1 MAVVLFY
8 AGARVIHLLIAISI
22 NVKDMLNKIISFSV
36 KNKLIIGLF
45 VLALIGWGTYEL
57 TKLPIDAVPDI
68 TDNQVQVITVS
79 PSLGAPDVERL
90 ITFPIEQACSNI
102 PGLKQIR
109 SFSRFGLSLVTIV
122 FQEHTDVYW
131 ARQQI
136 SERLQQVQQEIPAG
150 VGSPEMAP
158 VTTGLGEIYQYVV
171 RPLPGY
177 ESRYDAMELRTIQD
191 WMVRRQLL
199 GTPGVAD
206 VSSFGGALK
215 QYEIAVRPEQ
225 LKANNITIADVF
237 DALEKNN
244 ENTGGAYIEK
254 GPTVLYIRSEGL
266 TASIGDIEKIVV
278 KTLNN
283 GMPVLI
289 RDVATVQFG
298 AATRYGAM
306 TFNDKGEVA
315 GAVVMMLKGENSSA
329 VIKNVKAKVAEIQ
342 KSLPEGVVIEPFLD
356 RTKMVN
362 NAISTVQTNL
372 IEGALIVVFVLVFFL
387 GNLRAGLIVSSVIPL
402 SMLFAIILMN
412 QFGVGGNL
420 MSLGAIDFGLIVDGT
435 VIVVEAILH
444 RFTHSR
450 HFRNTGVI
458 TQDTMDKEVNTAT
471 GTMIKSAVFSQI
483 IILIVYFP
491 ILSLEGIE
499 GKMFKPMALTVAFA
513 ILGAFILS
521 VTYVPMMSALCLNK
535 KINHKATLSDRMM
548 TWLERRYQPAL
559 KRMLQFPKTII
570 TGTLVMFAIALLIL
584 SKMGGEFIPELEEGD
599 FAVETRLLTG
609 SNLNTT
615 IAATQKTAGIL
626 LEKFPE
632 VEKVVTKIGSA
643 EIPTDPMP
651 LEASDMMV
659 ILKDKKEW
667 TSAKSFDELAEKMTK
682 ELSVVPG
689 VSVGFQF
696 PVQMRFNEL
705 MTGARQDV
713 VCKIFGENLDSLAL
727 YANKL
732 GELIKTVDGAINLY
746 VETVTGMPQ
755 VVIKYNRDAMAKYG
769 LNVSD
774 INRVVNTAFAGQSTG
789 LVYEGEKRFD
799 MVVRLAGGSRQH
811 ITDVQN
817 LLIPTPQGIQIP
829 LEQVASV
836 EETEGPN
843 QIQRENTRRRIIVG
857 FNVNGRDVQTIVKEL
872 QHKVATQIKFPPAYS
887 IVYGGAFE
895 NLTAA
900 RERLAIVVPIALLM
914 IFLLLYFAFNS
925 VKQGLLIYTAI
936 PLSAIG
942 GIVALWVRDM
952 PFSIS
957 AGVGFIA
964 LFGVAVLN
972 GILLVSEF
980 NRLKKEGWDDIKRVV
995 IHGTKSKLRA
1005 VLMTALVPSLGFIPM
1020 AISQGAGAE
1029 VQKPLASVVI
1039 GGLII
1044 STLLTLFVLPMLYIL
1059 FEKGFR
1065 HYHVSKKVGV
1075 SLMVLLLGSGIS
1087 FAQTTGPIPAGDKIT
1102 LPAALEMAMK
1112 NNLHIRSSKLGEQYY
1127 QALKKSNLDIDKT
1140 QVGFEYGQINSIVD
1154 DNRFMISQGI
1164 QFPTVYKHQ
1173 RSINDM
1179 HIGISKTATRQKEQE
1194 LKAGVKQ
1201 TYYTLLIL
1209 AHKSQLLLEA
1219 DSIYS
1224 AFLQKAA
1231 LRLKTGDTDALEK
1244 ATAENQR
1251 LQIANQLSL
1260 LKTDY
1265 ETTLNHFHLLL
1276 NTTAPWVPGD
1286 AAVVYP
1292 LTVTPDTTTISNT
1305 PVMTMQRQQVALSEQ
1320 ENKLEK
1326 SVLLPTFNVGYNN
1339 GSITGYQRVGEED
1352 KYFDHSKRFSTV
1364 NVGVGIPIFSSAQ
1377 RSRIKAS
1384 GILVKQ
1390 REQELEA
1397 VQQELSTA
1405 LVNATHA
1412 YHRHQQLLKNYET
1425 VLLPNAATIIQ
1436 GANKRLN
1443 SGETG
1448 YLEWVILINQALEIR
1463 SGYLQVVEQLNASAF
1478 LMEKLSGIN

>member
-1 MAVVLFY
+1 
-8 AGARVIHLLIAISI
+8 
-22 NVKDMLNKIISFSV
+22 MLNKIISFSV

-45 VLALIGWGTYEL
+45 VLALIGWGTFEV
-57 TKLPIDAVPDI
+57 TRLPIDAVPDI

-90 ITFPIEQACSNI
+90 ITFPIEQSCSNI

-122 FQEHTDVYW
+122 FNDETDVYW

-150 VGSPEMAP
+150 IGSPEMAP

-177 ESRYDAMELRTIQD
+177 EGKYGPMELRTLQD
-191 WMVRRQLL
+191 WVVRRQLL

-206 VSSFGGALK
+206 VSSFGGQLK
-215 QYEIAVRPEQ
+215 QYEIAVRPGQ
-225 LKANNITIADVF
+225 LKANNVTIADVF
-237 DALEKNN
+237 EALEKNN

-266 TASIGDIEKIVV
+266 TRSIPDIEQIVV
-278 KTLNN
+278 KSLDN
-283 GMPVLI
+283 GMPLLI
-289 RDVATVQFG
+289 RDVAEVKLG

-306 TFNDKGEVA
+306 CFNDKGEVA

-329 VIKNVKAKVAEIQ
+329 VIKRVKEKVAEIQ

-362 NAISTVQTNL
+362 NAIKTVETNL
-372 IEGALIVVFVLVFFL
+372 VEGALIVVFVLVFFL

-412 QFGVGGNL
+412 KFGVGGNL

-444 RFTHSR
+444 RFSHSK
-450 HFRNTGVI
+450 HFRNIGKLD
-458 TQDTMDKEVNTAT
+458 QQTMDAEVNAST
-471 GTMIKSAVFSQI
+471 GSMIKSAVFSQI
-483 IILIVYFP
+483 IILIVYIP
-491 ILSLEGIE
+491 ILSLQGIE
-499 GKMFKPMALTVAFA
+499 GKMFKPMAFTVAFA
-513 ILGAFILS
+513 ILGAFLLS
-521 VTYVPMMSALCLNK
+521 ITYVPMMSALFLSK
-535 KINHKATLSDRMM
+535 KISHKKSLADRMM
-548 TWLERRYQPAL
+548 IWLERRYQPL
-559 KRMLQFPKTII
+559 LTRIMRFPKSLIA
-570 TGTLVMFAIALLIL
+570 GTLVLFAIAVFIL
-584 SKMGGEFIPELEEGD
+584 GKMGGEFIPELEEGD

-609 SNLNTT
+609 SSLNTT
-615 IAATQKTAGIL
+615 INATQKTAAIL
-626 LEKFPE
+626 LKKFPE

-667 TSAKSFDELAEKMTK
+667 TSAHTFDELSAKMSK
-682 ELSVVPG
+682 ELAVVPG

-713 VCKIFGENLDSLAL
+713 VCKIFGEDLDSLAF
-727 YANKL
+727 YAGKL
-732 GELIKTVDGAINLY
+732 GDIIKGVDGAINLY

-755 VVIKYNRDAMAKYG
+755 VVISYNRDAMAKYG

-799 MVVRLAGGSRQH
+799 MVVRLADDARQH
-811 ITDVQN
+811 LSDVQN
-817 LLIPTPQGIQIP
+817 LLIPTRQGIQIP
-829 LEQVASV
+829 LNLVATV

-857 FNVNGRDVQTIVKEL
+857 FNVNGRDVQTIVTEL
-872 QHKVATQIKFPPAYS
+872 QQKVAQQLKLPPAYH

-900 RERLAIVVPIALLM
+900 KERLSIVVPIALFM
-914 IFLLLYFAFNS
+914 IFMLLYFAFNS

-942 GIVALWVRDM
+942 GILALWMRDM

-980 NRLKKEGWDDIKRVV
+980 NRLKKEGWKDVSRIVV
-995 IHGTKSKLRA
+995 HGTKTKLRA

-1020 AISQGAGAE
+1020 AVSNGAGAE
-1029 VQKPLASVVI
+1029 VQKPLATVVI
-1039 GGLII
+1039 SGLII
-1044 STLLTLFVLPMLYIL
+1044 STILTLFVLPVFYIL
-1059 FEKGFR
+1059 FEKGFGYFKPGKR
-1065 HYHVSKKVGV
+1065 ALAVVV
-1075 SLMVLLLGSGIS
+1075 VLLM
-1087 FAQTTGPIPAGDKIT
+1087 AA
-1102 LPAALEMAMK
+1102 PAALHAQQRVSLEDAVT
-1112 NNLHIRSSKLGEQYY
+1112 LAR
-1127 QALKKSNLDIDKT
+1127 KSNLNIQASRIGEEYYQSLHKSHLDFDKT
-1140 QVGFEYGQINSIVD
+1140 NVGVEYGKLNSVAN
-1154 DNRFMISQGI
+1154 DNRFTISQGI

-1173 RSINDM
+1173 RDINNTN
-1179 HIGISKTATRQKEQE
+1179 ITLSKTSTLQKEVE
-1194 LKAGVKQ
+1194 LTAAVKQ
-1201 TYYTLLIL
+1201 AFYGLLVL
-1209 AHKSQLLLEA
+1209 QQKEKLLLQA
-1219 DSIYS
+1219 DSIYHN
-1224 AFLQKAA
+1224 FLQKSE
-1231 LRLKTGDTDALEK
+1231 LRFNAGDVDILEK
-1244 ATAENQR
+1244 STAENQR
-1251 LQIANQLSL
+1251 LQISNQLAL
-1260 LKTDY
+1260 LHTEY
-1265 ETTLNHFHLLL
+1265 ETSLNHFRMLL
-1276 NTTAPWVPGD
+1276 NSPEILVPAGD
-1286 AAVVYP
+1286 SLIYHLAA
-1292 LTVTPDTTTISNT
+1292 LPDTGAVAHAPAIVS
-1305 PVMTMQRQQVALSEQ
+1305 QQQLVERSVQ

-1326 SVLLPTFNVGYNN
+1326 SKLLPTLNLGYNN
-1339 GSITGYQRVGEED
+1339 TSIIGYQRIGADE
-1352 KYFDHSKRFSTV
+1352 KYFGGGDRFSSV
-1364 NVGVGIPIFSSAQ
+1364 SAGIGIPVFSIGQ
-1377 RSRIKAS
+1377 RSRIKATNVL
-1384 GILVKQ
+1384 IRQQQ
-1390 REQELEA
+1390 RELDANRQQMNVALENA
-1397 VQQELSTA
+1397 LQVYAQHTR
-1405 LVNATHA
+1405 LVNM
-1412 YHRHQQLLKNYET
+1412 YQSRLLG
-1425 VLLPNAATIIQ
+1425 NANGIIAA
-1436 GANKRLN
+1436 ANKRLAA
-1443 SGETG
+1443 GEIG
-1448 YLEWVILINQALEIR
+1448 YLEWVILVNQSLEMRANYFAVI
-1463 SGYLQVVEQLNASAF
+1463 EQLNNAAF
-1478 LMEKLSGIN
+1478 TIEKLSGIQ

>member
-1 MAVVLFY
+1 
-8 AGARVIHLLIAISI
+8 
-22 NVKDMLNKIISFSV
+22 MLNKIISFSV

-45 VLALIGWGTYEL
+45 VLALVGWGTYEL

-158 VTTGLGEIYQYVV
+158 VTTGLGEIYQYVI

-177 ESRYDAMELRTIQD
+177 ESRYNAMELRTIQD

-206 VSSFGGALK
+206 VSSFGGELK
-215 QYEIAVRPEQ
+215 QYEIAVKPEQ

-266 TASIGDIEKIVV
+266 TTGMEDIEKVVV

-283 GMPVLI
+283 GMPLLI
-289 RDVATVQFG
+289 RDIATVQFG

-306 TFNDKGEVA
+306 TFNDQGEVA
-315 GAVVMMLKGENSSA
+315 GAVVMMLKGENSSM
-329 VIKNVKAKVAEIQ
+329 VIKNVKAKIAQIQ
-342 KSLPEGVVIEPFLD
+342 QSLPEGVVIEPFLD

-362 NAISTVQTNL
+362 NAINTVQTNL

-450 HFRNTGVI
+450 HFRNTGVV
-458 TQDTMDKEVNTAT
+458 TQETMDQEVNTAT

-559 KRMLQFPKTII
+559 KWMLQFPKTII
-570 TGTLVMFAIALLIL
+570 AVTLVLFAIAVMIL
-584 SKMGGEFIPELEEGD
+584 GRMGGEFIPELEEGD

-615 IAATQKTAGIL
+615 IAATQKTAAIL
-626 LEKFPE
+626 LKKFPE

-713 VCKIFGENLDSLAL
+713 VCKIFGEDLDSLAL

-817 LLIPTPQGIQIP
+817 LLIPTAQGIQIP
-829 LEQVASV
+829 LEQVATV

-872 QHKVATQIKFPPAYS
+872 QHKVSTQIKFPPAYS

-900 RERLAIVVPIALLM
+900 RQRLAVVVPIALLM

-1059 FEKGFR
+1059 FERGFR
-1065 HYHVSKKVGV
+1065 HYHVGKKAGIT
-1075 SLMVLLLGSGIS
+1075 LLVLLLGSGVS
-1087 FAQTTGPIPAGDKIT
+1087 LQAQSAGPVPAGEKIT
-1102 LPAALEMAMK
+1102 LQAALDMAVK
-1112 NNLHIRSSKLGEQYY
+1112 HNLDIRSSRLGEQYY
-1127 QALKKSNLDIDKT
+1127 QALRKSNLDIDKT
-1140 QVGFEYGQINSIVD
+1140 QVGFEYGQINSIED

-1173 RSINDM
+1173 RNINNT
-1179 HIGISKTATRQKEQE
+1179 HIGISKTATLQKEQE
-1194 LKAGVKQ
+1194 LKAAVKQ
-1201 TYYTLLIL
+1201 TYYNLLVL
-1209 AHKSQLLLEA
+1209 AHKSALLQEA

-1276 NTTAPWVPGD
+1276 NTTSPWVPD
-1286 AAVVYP
+1286 EAAVVYP
-1292 LTVTPDTTTISNT
+1292 LTVIPDTTAISNT
-1305 PVMTMQRQQVALSEQ
+1305 PAMMLQRQQVVLSEQ
-1320 ENKLEK
+1320 ENKLAK
-1326 SVLLPTFNVGYNN
+1326 SVLLPSFNVGYNN
-1339 GSITGYQRVGEED
+1339 SSIMGYQRVGEEE

-1397 VQQELSTA
+1397 TQQVLNTT
-1405 LVNATHA
+1405 LINATHT
-1412 YHRHQQLLKNYET
+1412 YYRHLQLLKNYES
-1425 VLLPNAATIIQ
+1425 VLLPNAETIIS

>member
-1 MAVVLFY
+1 
-8 AGARVIHLLIAISI
+8 
-22 NVKDMLNKIISFSV
+22 MLNKIISFSV

-45 VLALIGWGTYEL
+45 VLALIGWGTFEV
-57 TKLPIDAVPDI
+57 TRLPIDAVPDI

-90 ITFPIEQACSNI
+90 ITFPIEQSCSNI

-122 FQEHTDVYW
+122 FTDETDVYW

-150 VGSPEMAP
+150 VGSPAMAP

-177 ESRYDAMELRTIQD
+177 EGKYSPMELRTLQD
-191 WMVRRQLL
+191 WVVRRQLL

-206 VSSFGGALK
+206 VSSFGGQLK
-215 QYEIAVRPEQ
+215 QYEIAVKPGQ
-225 LKANNITIADVF
+225 LKANNISIADVF

-266 TASIGDIEKIVV
+266 TKGIDDIEKIVV
-278 KTLNN
+278 KTLDN

-289 RDVATVQFG
+289 RDVAVVQLG

-306 TFNDKGEVA
+306 CFNDKGEVA

-329 VIKNVKAKVAEIQ
+329 VIKRVKDKVAIIQ

-362 NAISTVQTNL
+362 NAIKTVETNL
-372 IEGALIVVFVLVFFL
+372 VEGALIVVFVLVFFL

-412 QFGVGGNL
+412 KFGVGGNL

-444 RFTHSR
+444 RFTHSK
-450 HFRNTGVI
+450 HFRKLGTI
-458 TQDTMDKEVNTAT
+458 DQATMDAEVNAST

-483 IILIVYFP
+483 IILIVYIP
-491 ILSLEGIE
+491 ILSLQGIE
-499 GKMFKPMALTVAFA
+499 GKMFKPMAFTVAFA
-513 ILGAFILS
+513 ILGAFLLS
-521 VTYVPMMSALCLNK
+521 ITYVPMMSALFLSK
-535 KINHKATLSDRMM
+535 KISHKPSMADRMM

-559 KRMLQFPKTII
+559 TRMMKFPKAII
-570 TGTLVMFAIALLIL
+570 AGTLLLFALAVVIL
-584 SKMGGEFIPELEEGD
+584 GNMGGEFIPELEEGD

-615 IAATQKTAGIL
+615 INATQKAAAIL
-626 LEKFPE
+626 LKKFPE

-667 TSAKSFDELAEKMTK
+667 TSASTFDELSEMMSK
-682 ELSVVPG
+682 ELAVVPG

-713 VCKIFGENLDSLAL
+713 VCKIFGEDLDSLAL

-732 GELIKTVDGAINLY
+732 GEVIKTVDGAINLY

-755 VVIKYNRDAMAKYG
+755 VVINYNRDAMAKYG

-799 MVVRLAGGSRQH
+799 MVVRLADDARKDLS
-811 ITDVQN
+811 DVQH
-817 LLIPTPQGIQIP
+817 LLIPTRQGIQVP
-829 LEQVASV
+829 LEQVATV
-836 EETEGPN
+836 EEIEGPN
-843 QIQRENTRRRIIVG
+843 QIQREDTRRRIIVG
-857 FNVNGRDVQTIVKEL
+857 FNVTGRDVQTIVKEL
-872 QHKVATQIKFPPAYS
+872 QQQVTAKLTLPPAYS

-900 RERLAIVVPIALLM
+900 KERLSLVVPVALLM
-914 IFLLLYFAFNS
+914 IFMLLYFAFNS

-942 GIVALWVRDM
+942 GIFALWMRDM

-980 NRLKKEGWDDIKRVV
+980 NRLKKEGWTDVRRVV
-995 IHGTKSKLRA
+995 LHGTKSKLRA

-1020 AISQGAGAE
+1020 AVSNGAGAE
-1029 VQKPLASVVI
+1029 VQKPLATVVI

-1044 STLLTLFVLPMLYIL
+1044 STMLTLFVLPVFYIL
-1059 FEKGFR
+1059 FEKGFK
-1065 HYHVSKKVGV
+1065 YFKPGKTAAA
-1075 SLMVLLLGSGIS
+1075 VLIFLL
-1087 FAQTTGPIPAGDKIT
+1087 FAAPATLQAQQPITAT
-1102 LPAALEMAMK
+1102 EAVELALK
-1112 NNLHIRSSKLGEQYY
+1112 NNLHIQAAKLGEQYY
-1127 QALKKSNLDIDKT
+1127 QSLKKSNLDIDKT
-1140 QVGFEYGQINSIVD
+1140 NVGIEYGQLNSVAN
-1154 DNRFMISQGI
+1154 DNRFTISQGI

-1173 RSINDM
+1173 RSINNTN
-1179 HIGISKTATRQKEQE
+1179 IVLSKISTLQQEYE
-1194 LKAGVKQ
+1194 LKAQVRQ
-1201 TYYTLLIL
+1201 TFYAIL
-1209 AHKSQLLLEA
+1209 VLQQKKQLLLEA
-1219 DSIYS
+1219 DSIYK
-1224 AFLQKAA
+1224 AFLEKAA
-1231 LRLKTGDTDALEK
+1231 LRFKAGDIDALEK
-1244 ATAENQR
+1244 STTENQR
-1251 LQIANQLSL
+1251 IQIANQLRIL
-1260 LKTDY
+1260 ETD
-1265 ETTLNHFHLLL
+1265 EEVKLHQLSTLL
-1276 NTTAPWVPGD
+1276 NTREKVMPAGAEP
-1286 AAVVYP
+1286 VYH
-1292 LTVTPDTTTISNT
+1292 LTEMPDSGYLARTPA
-1305 PVMTMQRQQVALSEQ
+1305 MAMRQQLLERSVQ

-1326 SVLLPTFNVGYNN
+1326 SRLLPTLNLGYNN
-1339 GSITGYQRVGEED
+1339 TSIIGYQRVGNDE
-1352 KYFDHSKRFSTV
+1352 KYFGGGDRFSSV
-1364 NVGVGIPIFSSAQ
+1364 SAGVGIPLFSSGQ
-1377 RSRIKAS
+1377 RARIRAS
-1384 GILVKQ
+1384 NIFIQQQQ
-1390 REQELEA
+1390 RELEA
-1397 VQQELSTA
+1397 TQQQLETALRNATDVYNNHLQLLSTQT
-1405 LVNATHA
+1405 V
-1412 YHRHQQLLKNYET
+1412 LLKN
-1425 VLLPNAATIIQ
+1425 AALMIA
-1436 GANKRLN
+1436 GANKRM
-1443 SGETG
+1443 SAGEIG
-1448 YLEWVILINQALEIR
+1448 YLEWVMLVNQALEIR
-1463 SGYLQVVEQLNASAF
+1463 GNYFTLVEELNNAAF
-1478 LMEKLSGIN
+1478 MVEKLSGLH

>member
-1 MAVVLFY
+1 
-8 AGARVIHLLIAISI
+8 
-22 NVKDMLNKIISFSV
+22 MLNKIISFSV
-36 KNKLIIGLF
+36 KNKLVIGLF
-45 VLALIGWGTYEL
+45 VLALIGWGTFEV
-57 TKLPIDAVPDI
+57 TRLPIDAVPDI

-90 ITFPIEQACSNI
+90 ITFPIEQSCSNI
-102 PGLKQIR
+102 PGLKQLR

-122 FQEHTDVYW
+122 FNDETDIYW

-136 SERLQQVQQEIPAG
+136 AERLQQVQREIPAG
-150 VGSPEMAP
+150 IGSPEMAP

-177 ESRYDAMELRTIQD
+177 EGKYGPMELRTLQD
-191 WMVRRQLL
+191 WVVRRQLL

-206 VSSFGGALK
+206 VSSFGGQLK
-215 QYEIAVRPEQ
+215 QYEIAVKPGQ
-225 LKANNITIADVF
+225 LKANNISIADVF

-266 TASIGDIEKIVV
+266 TKNIDDIEKIVV
-278 KTLNN
+278 KTLDN
-283 GMPVLI
+283 GIPVLI
-289 RDVATVQFG
+289 RDVATVQLG

-306 TFNDKGEVA
+306 CFNDKGEVA

-329 VIKNVKAKVAEIQ
+329 VIKRVKDKVADIQ

-362 NAISTVQTNL
+362 NAIKTVETNL

-412 QFGVGGNL
+412 KFGVGGNL

-444 RFTHSR
+444 RFTHSK
-450 HFRNTGVI
+450 HFRKLSVVDQN
-458 TQDTMDKEVNTAT
+458 TMDAEVNAST

-483 IILIVYFP
+483 IILIVYIP
-491 ILSLEGIE
+491 ILSLQGIE
-499 GKMFKPMALTVAFA
+499 GKMFKPMAFTVAFA
-513 ILGAFILS
+513 ILGAFLLS
-521 VTYVPMMSALCLNK
+521 ITYVPMMSALFLSK
-535 KINHKATLSDRMM
+535 KISHKPSLADRMM
-548 TWLERRYQPAL
+548 AWLERRYQPAL
-559 KRMLQFPKTII
+559 KTMMRFPKAII
-570 TGTLVMFAIALLIL
+570 ASTLVLLVIAVVIL
-584 SKMGGEFIPELEEGD
+584 GRMGGEFIPELEEGD

-615 IAATQKTAGIL
+615 VKATQQTAAIL
-626 LEKFPE
+626 LKKFPE

-651 LEASDMMV
+651 LEAADMMV

-667 TSAKSFDELAEKMTK
+667 TSAKTFDELSEKMSK

-713 VCKIFGENLDSLAL
+713 VCKIFGEDLDSLAF

-732 GELIKTVDGAINLY
+732 GDVIKTVDGAINLY

-755 VVIKYNRDAMAKYG
+755 VVINYNRDAMAKYG

-799 MVVRLAGGSRQH
+799 MVVRLADDARKNLA
-811 ITDVQN
+811 DVQH
-817 LLIPTPQGIQIP
+817 LLIPTRQGLQIP
-829 LEQVASV
+829 LEQVATV
-836 EETEGPN
+836 EEIEGPN
-843 QIQRENTRRRIIVG
+843 QIQREDTRRRIIVG
-857 FNVNGRDVQTIVKEL
+857 FNVTGRDVQTIVTEL
-872 QHKVATQIKFPPAYS
+872 QQKVAAQLKLPPAYR

-900 RERLAIVVPIALLM
+900 KERLSLVVPIALLM
-914 IFLLLYFAFNS
+914 IFMLLYFAFNS

-942 GIVALWVRDM
+942 GILALWIRDM

-980 NRLKKEGWDDIKRVV
+980 NRLKKEGWDDVGRVV

-1020 AISQGAGAE
+1020 AVSNGAGAE
-1029 VQKPLASVVI
+1029 VQKPLATVVI

-1044 STLLTLFVLPMLYIL
+1044 STMLTLFVLPVLYIL
-1059 FEKGFR
+1059 FEKGFKYFKPR
-1065 HYHVSKKVGV
+1065 KGMAAVV
-1075 SLMVLLLGSGIS
+1075 VLALLAMPAIS
-1087 FAQTTGPIPAGDKIT
+1087 HAQQRVTVQEAVD
-1102 LPAALEMAMK
+1102 LALK
-1112 NNLHIRSSKLGEQYY
+1112 NNLQLQSAKINEQYY
-1127 QALKKSNLDIDKT
+1127 QSLKKSHLDLDKAN
-1140 QVGFEYGQINSIVD
+1140 VGIEYGKLNSVAN
-1154 DNRFMISQGI
+1154 DNRFTISQGI
-1164 QFPTVYKHQ
+1164 QFPSVYKHQ
-1173 RSINDM
+1173 RSINNTN
-1179 HIGISKTATRQKEQE
+1179 ITLSKINTRQQEYE
-1194 LKAGVKQ
+1194 LKAQVRQ
-1201 TYYTLLIL
+1201 IYFSLLVL
-1209 AHKSQLLLEA
+1209 QQKKQLLLEA
-1219 DSIYS
+1219 DSIYRV
-1224 AFLQKAA
+1224 FLDKSNLRFKA
-1231 LRLKTGDTDALEK
+1231 GDVDALEHS
-1244 ATAENQR
+1244 TAENQR
-1251 LQIANQLSL
+1251 LQIADQLSMLQTDDAVLRNQLGIL
-1260 LKTDY
+1260 LNTSEEIIPV
-1265 ETTLNHFHLLL
+1265 ETTLI
-1276 NTTAPWVPGD
+1276 
-1286 AAVVYP
+1286 YP
-1292 LTVTPDTTTISNT
+1292 LNDMPDTGYIART
-1305 PVMTMQRQQVALSEQ
+1305 PAIALREQ
-1320 ENKLEK
+1320 LLERSVEENKLEK
-1326 SVLLPTFNVGYNN
+1326 SKLLPTLNLGYNN
-1339 GSITGYQRVGEED
+1339 TSIIGYQRIGNDE
-1352 KYFDHSKRFSTV
+1352 KYFGGGDRFSSV
-1364 NVGVGIPIFSSAQ
+1364 SAGIGIPLFGSAQ
-1377 RSRIKAS
+1377 RSRIRAS
-1384 GILVKQ
+1384 GIF
-1390 REQELEA
+1390 
-1397 VQQELSTA
+1397 VQQQQKELDATRQQLQSELS
-1405 LVNATHA
+1405 NAVIVYANRLKRYSTH
-1412 YHRHQQLLKNYET
+1412 T
-1425 VLLPNAATIIQ
+1425 VLLRNAATILA
-1436 GANKRLN
+1436 GAGKRMAI
-1443 SGETG
+1443 GEIG
-1448 YLEWVILINQALEIR
+1448 YVEWVVLVNQAMEIR
-1463 SGYLQVVEQLNASAF
+1463 GNYFTMVEELNNAAF
-1478 LMEKLSGIN
+1478 TIEKLSALH